1 MRGDEEASSAVRPTT
16 LPRIHQ
22 RLTVAVVAVSV
33 MALAGVIVTMWI
45 TEYLPPS
52 IRWPIVL
59 VLLFLVSLI
68 WTSVLRRQVES
79 LVEVPLAE
87 SMAAAES
94 IAEGETT
101 RRVPPGETY
110 EFDQLATS
118 INRMTEQLL
127 ASHQLRMRVE
137 KLATMGRLA
146 AGVSHE
152 IGNPVSAIANYAHL
166 LRMRTENVPGTT
178 EPLDALEREI
188 TRIDRIM
195 RGLLDYSRPRR
206 LTPKPV
212 VVDEVITDVLRLLG
226 DQGVTRRYRIS
237 AELEA
242 PAGIVYAERHDL
254 EQAFVNLM
262 LNAVDAMDHEGL
274 VAIRSQINDVTAFG
288 ESSEKRRTDTARD
301 RWPHRPSRRALA
313 WLARPESPRRF
324 LQVLIADSGTGV
336 APEDEERIFEPFF
349 STKQPGKGT
358 GLGLAIVASTI
369 ENLGGTIWVQRAREG
384 GAAFVILLPLH
395 ASGLLALPQTTPTS
409 VPVYATPPSVPAYST
424 PSNVPAY
431 ATPLSVPTYG
441 TASALPK
448 PPTPKDSPSVQ

>member
-1 MRGDEEASSAVRPTT
+1 M
-16 LPRIHQ
+16 
-22 RLTVAVVAVSV
+22 VAVSV
-33 MALAGVIVTMWI
+33 FALFGVIISMWVT
-45 TEYLPPS
+45 EFLSPA
-52 IRWPIVL
+52 IRWPVVL
-59 VLLFLVSLI
+59 VLLFLVSLV
-68 WTSVLRRQVES
+68 WTSVLRREVVR
-79 LVEVPLAE
+79 LVEAPLAE
-87 SMAAAES
+87 SVAAAEA
-94 IAEGETT
+94 IAGGETS
-101 RRVPPGETY
+101 RRAPPGDTH
-110 EFDQLATS
+110 EFDLLSAS

-137 KLATMGRLA
+137 KLATMGRIA

-166 LRMRTENVPGTT
+166 LRMRTESVPGTA

-188 TRIDRIM
+188 GRIDRIM

-212 VVDEVITDVLRLLG
+212 VVDDVITDVLRLLA
-226 DQGVTRRYRIS
+226 DQGVTRRYRIT

-242 PAGIVYAERHDL
+242 PTGVVYAERHDL
-254 EQAFVNLM
+254 EQVFVNLL

-274 VAIRSQINDVTAFG
+274 VAIRTQINDVTAFG
-288 ESSEKRRTDTARD
+288 EASEKRRTDSAME
-301 RWPHRPSRRALA
+301 RWTHHPSRRAFA
-313 WLARPESPRRF
+313 WLARAEAPNRF
-324 LQVLIADSGTGV
+324 LQVVIADSGTGV

-395 ASGLLALPQTTPTS
+395 SSGLQAIPYAAYTPGVVTPT
-409 VPVYATPPSVPAYST
+409 TDMPA
-424 PSNVPAY
+424 
-431 ATPLSVPTYG
+431 
-441 TASALPK
+441 
-448 PPTPKDSPSVQ
+448 VQ

>member
-1 MRGDEEASSAVRPTT
+1 MPTT
-16 LPRIHQ
+16 PLPRIHQ

-33 MALAGVIVTMWI
+33 FALFGVIISMWVT
-45 TEYLPPS
+45 EFLSPA
-52 IRWPIVL
+52 IRWPVVL
-59 VLLFLVSLI
+59 VLLFLVSLV
-68 WTSVLRRQVES
+68 WTSVLRREVVR
-79 LVEVPLAE
+79 LVEAPLAE
-87 SMAAAES
+87 SVAAAEA
-94 IAEGETT
+94 IAGGETS
-101 RRVPPGETY
+101 RRAPPGDTH
-110 EFDQLATS
+110 EFDLLSAS

-137 KLATMGRLA
+137 KLATMGRIA

-166 LRMRTENVPGTT
+166 LRMRTESVPGTT

-188 TRIDRIM
+188 GRIDRIM

-212 VVDEVITDVLRLLG
+212 VVDDVITDVLRLLA
-226 DQGVTRRYRIS
+226 DQGVTRRYRIT

-242 PAGIVYAERHDL
+242 PTGVVYAERHDL
-254 EQAFVNLM
+254 EQVFVNLL

-274 VAIRSQINDVTAFG
+274 VAIRTQINDVTAFG
-288 ESSEKRRTDTARD
+288 EASEKRRTDSAME
-301 RWPHRPSRRALA
+301 RWTHHPSRRAFA
-313 WLARPESPRRF
+313 WLARAEAPNRF
-324 LQVLIADSGTGV
+324 LQVVIADSGTGV

-395 ASGLLALPQTTPTS
+395 SSGLQAIPYAAYTPGVATPT
-409 VPVYATPPSVPAYST
+409 TDMPA
-424 PSNVPAY
+424 
-431 ATPLSVPTYG
+431 
-441 TASALPK
+441 
-448 PPTPKDSPSVQ
+448 VQ

>member
-1 MRGDEEASSAVRPTT
+1 MRSAPALVAVDTAGHTAGTGSSCQRGGIAASSAVASTSI
-16 LPRIHQ
+16 PRIHH

-33 MALAGVIVTMWI
+33 FALVGVIVTMWI
-45 TEYLPPS
+45 TEFLSPS
-52 IRWPIVL
+52 IRWPVVL
-59 VLLFLVSLI
+59 VLLFLVSI
-68 WTSVLRRQVES
+68 VWTSVLRRQVEK
-79 LVEVPLAE
+79 LVEAPLAE
-87 SMAAAES
+87 CMAAAES
-94 IAEGETT
+94 IAEGQTS

-127 ASHQLRMRVE
+127 ASHELRMRVE
-137 KLATMGRLA
+137 KLATMGRIA

-206 LTPKPV
+206 LTPKPI
-212 VVDEVITDVLRLLG
+212 VVDDVIRDVLRLLT
-226 DQGVTRRYRIS
+226 DQGVTRRYRVT

-242 PAGIVYAERHDL
+242 PTGVVYAERHDL
-254 EQAFVNLM
+254 EQVFVNLL

-274 VAIRSQINDVTAFG
+274 VALRSQINTVTAFG
-288 ESSEKRRTDTARD
+288 ESSEKRRTDTNKD
-301 RWPHRPSRRALA
+301 RWMHRPSRRALA
-313 WLARPESPRRF
+313 WLARPESPERF
-324 LQVLIADSGTGV
+324 LQVVIADSGTGV
-336 APEDEERIFEPFF
+336 ASEDEERIFEPFF

-395 ASGLLALPQTTPTS
+395 SSGIQAIPPITPTS
-409 VPVYATPPSVPAYST
+409 APAIAGASE
-424 PSNVPAY
+424 
-431 ATPLSVPTYG
+431 LS
-441 TASALPK
+441 SA
-448 PPTPKDSPSVQ
+448 Q

>member
-1 MRGDEEASSAVRPTT
+1 MPTT
-16 LPRIHQ
+16 PLPRIHQ

-33 MALAGVIVTMWI
+33 FALFGVIISMWVT
-45 TEYLPPS
+45 EFLSPA
-52 IRWPIVL
+52 IRWPVVL
-59 VLLFLVSLI
+59 VLLFLVSLV
-68 WTSVLRRQVES
+68 WTSVLRREVVR
-79 LVEVPLAE
+79 LVEAPLAE
-87 SMAAAES
+87 SVAAAEA
-94 IAEGETT
+94 IAGGETS
-101 RRVPPGETY
+101 RRAPPGDTH
-110 EFDQLATS
+110 EFDLLSAS

-137 KLATMGRLA
+137 KLATMGRIA

-166 LRMRTENVPGTT
+166 LRMRTESVPGTT

-188 TRIDRIM
+188 GRIDRIM

-212 VVDEVITDVLRLLG
+212 VVDDVITDVLRLLA
-226 DQGVTRRYRIS
+226 DQGVTRRYRIT

-242 PAGIVYAERHDL
+242 PTGVVYAERHDL
-254 EQAFVNLM
+254 EQVFVNLL

-274 VAIRSQINDVTAFG
+274 VAIRTQINDVTAFG
-288 ESSEKRRTDTARD
+288 EASEKRRTDSAME
-301 RWPHRPSRRALA
+301 RWTHHPSRRAFA
-313 WLARPESPRRF
+313 WLARAEAPNRF
-324 LQVLIADSGTGV
+324 LQVVIADSGTGV

-395 ASGLLALPQTTPTS
+395 SSGLQAIPYAAYTPGVVTPT
-409 VPVYATPPSVPAYST
+409 TDMPA
-424 PSNVPAY
+424 
-431 ATPLSVPTYG
+431 
-441 TASALPK
+441 
-448 PPTPKDSPSVQ
+448 VQ